1 MYGFDAA
8 SHSRRSPRP
17 EGKARS
23 VMRKAISRWIDILW
37 HLFTI
42 RVTALGFQ
50 ESLVQNVSENLEKYD
65 FVYVFG
71 YDNLR
76 AKVLKD
82 LRASMKDDR
91 QE

>member
-1 MYGFDAA
+1 
-8 SHSRRSPRP
+8 
-17 EGKARS
+17 
-23 VMRKAISRWIDILW
+23 
-37 HLFTI
+37 
-42 RVTALGFQ
+42 
-50 ESLVQNVSENLEKYD
+50 VQNVSENLEKYD

-91 QE
+91 QEAVIS